1 VFDELT
7 KLKNP
12 SGVRFKSLN
21 KIIDHIKIRWGLTG
35 SFTSN
40 GLEDVFGQCK
50 IIDQQLLGRSKG
62 AFMQKYFV
70 LLNKDFGEWVF
81 AHHIKNLSVIF
92 LRYPFPDMPTMADRV
107 CVFLTDNALQH
118 PVFVTLTPK
127 KIRIRQ
133 L

>member
-1 VFDELT
+1 MILADENIPAPIIA
-7 KLKNP
+7 KLRQAGFEVL
-12 SGVRFKSLN
+12 SIFESHRGFKDEQVIAVALSLN
-21 KIIDHIKIRWGLTG
+21 CPILT
-35 SFTSN
+35 
-40 GLEDVFGQCK
+40 ED
-50 IIDQQLLGRSKG
+50 
-62 AFMQKYFV
+62 
-70 LLNKDFGEWVF
+70 KDFGEWVF